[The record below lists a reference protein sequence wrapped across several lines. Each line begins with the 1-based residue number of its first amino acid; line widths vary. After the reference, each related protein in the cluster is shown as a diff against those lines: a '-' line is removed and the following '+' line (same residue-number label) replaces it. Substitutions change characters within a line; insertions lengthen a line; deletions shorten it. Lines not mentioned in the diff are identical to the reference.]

1 MLPNSVAEVREVLRN
16 EAYNTGECMMLECGM
31 QIFVSWQ
38 HPDA

>member
-1 MLPNSVAEVREVLRN
+1 MLPNSVAEVREVVRN
-16 EAYNTGECMMLECGM
+16 VAYNTGECMMLECGM